1 MVTTSLE
8 GGDPSSQRISLSR
21 PQVLPTTGEPNMVS
35 VRNMRSHY
43 KQLLFIVYCFL
54 LIASK

>member
-1 MVTTSLE
+1 MITSPE

-35 VRNMRSHY
+35 V
-43 KQLLFIVYCFL
+43 
-54 LIASK
+54 